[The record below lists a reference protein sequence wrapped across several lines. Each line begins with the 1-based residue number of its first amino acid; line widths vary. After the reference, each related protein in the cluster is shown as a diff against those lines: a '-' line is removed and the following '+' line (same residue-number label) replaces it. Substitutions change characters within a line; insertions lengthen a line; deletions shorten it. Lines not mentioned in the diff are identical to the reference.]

1 MWWWERFCKIN
12 VVVKEFNQFYYR
24 SEICYYRSEIINLIN
39 LFACFVLLTLIL
51 KLIFHSE
58 KHVPLFPGQKS
69 VCQLFIYS
77 NLNLFS
83 LTKEFKK
90 YFSIYWIIS
99 SSQSF
104 ENSLIVCS
112 GLFPVAIPNTE
123 NKKKNGK

>member
-12 VVVKEFNQFYYR
+12 VVVKEFNQFLLPFR
-24 SEICYYRSEIINLIN
+24 NLLLSEIINLIN

-83 LTKEFKK
+83 FKK
-90 YFSIYWIIS
+90 YFSVYWIIS

-112 GLFPVAIPNTE
+112 GLFPVAIPNIE